1 MQIQKIKLLPNQDSG
16 QSIINVDVE
25 EPVSSSEEESSTIT
39 NNETLISIIDSPV
52 QPIQTVQLLV
62 PPLDP
67 TENMNIVHLS
77 YFI

>member
-1 MQIQKIKLLPNQDSG
+1 MQIQEIKLLPNQDSG